1 MNIIVAIDE
10 HYAIGRNG
18 DLLCHM
24 RADLQHFKAL
34 TTGHTVVMGSK
45 TYLSLPRRPL
55 PGRRNI
61 VLTRQDAALFEGAEV
76 VRSIEEI
83 LILNHQNAPNH
94 SDHEMF
100 IIGGGEI
107 YRQMMP
113 YADRLYI
120 TRIHHT
126 WDDADTFFPTID
138 ESQWSVESEERHQAD
153 EQNPYDYTFQTYRR
167 RTNSGEPNL

>member
-1 MNIIVAIDE
+1 
-10 HYAIGRNG
+10 
-18 DLLCHM
+18 M

-34 TTGHTVVMGSK
+34 TIGHTVVMGSK

-76 VRSIEEI
+76 VRSIEDILALNSPANEI
-83 LILNHQNAPNH
+83 
-94 SDHEMF
+94 F

-153 EQNPYDYTFQTYRR
+153 EQNPYDYTFQTYSR
-167 RTNSGEPNL
+167 RTKSGESN

>member
-1 MNIIVAIDE
+1 MIALIVAISDN
-10 HYAIGRNG
+10 YAIGRNG

-24 RADLQHFKAL
+24 RSDLQHFKEL
-34 TTGHTVVMGSK
+34 TTGHTVIMGSK

-61 VLTRQDAALFEGAEV
+61 VLTRHPSPALDGAEIADSV
-76 VRSIEEI
+76 EQVLRMVENE
-83 LILNHQNAPNH
+83 QQT
-94 SDHEMF
+94 F
-100 IIGGGEI
+100 VIGGGEI

-113 YADRLYI
+113 YADILFI

-138 ESQWSVESEERHQAD
+138 NAQWNVESEERHEPD
-153 EQNPYDYTFQTYRR
+153 EQNPFAYTYQTYKRL
-167 RTNSGEPNL
+167 S

>member
-34 TTGHTVVMGSK
+34 TTGHSVVMGSK

-76 VRSIEEI
+76 VRSIEDILALNSPANEI
-83 LILNHQNAPNH
+83 
-94 SDHEMF
+94 F
-100 IIGGGEI
+100 VIGGGEV
-107 YRQMMP
+107 YRQLMP

-126 WDDADTFFPTID
+126 WDDADTFFPMID

-153 EQNPYDYTFQTYRR
+153 EQNPYDYTFQTYCR

>member
-45 TYLSLPRRPL
+45 TYLSLPRCPL

-76 VRSIEEI
+76 VRSIEDILALNSPANEI
-83 LILNHQNAPNH
+83 
-94 SDHEMF
+94 F
-100 IIGGGEI
+100 VIGGGEV
-107 YRQMMP
+107 YRQLMP

-153 EQNPYDYTFQTYRR
+153 EQNPYDYTFQTYCR

>member
-76 VRSIEEI
+76 VRSIEDILALNSPANEI
-83 LILNHQNAPNH
+83 
-94 SDHEMF
+94 F
-100 IIGGGEI
+100 VIGGGEV
-107 YRQMMP
+107 YRQLMP

-153 EQNPYDYTFQTYRR
+153 EQNPYDYTFQTYCR
-167 RTNSGEPNL
+167 RTKSGESNL

>member
-1 MNIIVAIDE
+1 MISIIVAIDE

-24 RADLQHFKAL
+24 RSDLQHFKAL
-34 TTGHTVVMGSK
+34 TTGHTVVMGSR

-76 VRSIEEI
+76 VRNIEDI
-83 LILNHQNAPNH
+83 PVLNNQNNP
-94 SDHEMF
+94 DHEMF
-100 IIGGGEI
+100 VIGGGEV

-113 YADRLYI
+113 YADRIYL

-126 WDDADTFFPTID
+126 WDDADTFFPPID
-138 ESQWSVESEERHQAD
+138 ENQWVAESEETHEAD
-153 EQNPYDYTFQTYRR
+153 EQNPFAYTFITYKR
-167 RTNSGEPNL
+167 L

>member
-1 MNIIVAIDE
+1 
-10 HYAIGRNG
+10 
-18 DLLCHM
+18 M

-76 VRSIEEI
+76 VRSIEDILALNSPANEI
-83 LILNHQNAPNH
+83 
-94 SDHEMF
+94 F
-100 IIGGGEI
+100 VIGGGEV
-107 YRQMMP
+107 YRQLMP

-126 WDDADTFFPTID
+126 WDDADTFFPMID

-153 EQNPYDYTFQTYRR
+153 EQNPYDYTFQTYCR
-167 RTNSGEPNL
+167 RTKSGEPNL